1 MADWISGRRGK
12 MLPMAKEYMKNAPK
26 TLIWGGSSMPNRM
39 MGKCSK
45 DQSSATLGDFRDE

>member
-1 MADWISGRRGK
+1 